1 MPKSV
6 NIIYNIVSKK
16 KMYTLQDRFSQKQ
29 IYSLDCFDFNLVAKV
44 TKCYIP
50 PKLTPLGEEK

>member
-1 MPKSV
+1 
-6 NIIYNIVSKK
+6 
-16 KMYTLQDRFSQKQ
+16 MYTLQDRFSQKQ